1 MSCTHKYLYKKLV
14 KDNTSYT
21 ENTKLKI
28 QFKKT
33 ADMFY
38 KLS

>member
-14 KDNTSYT
+14 KDNTSYI

-28 QFKKT
+28 LFKKIT
-33 ADMFY
+33 DMF
-38 KLS
+38 L